1 MVWVMDSQTSAQH
14 ARGIGDLAAQIEIE
28 LESKKRDLEDAYKE
42 RCKQLEEDRA
52 TVAAQYEEQRA
63 TNETS
68 FKAELSA
75 LKLSHDE
82 ELSMSSRNQAALEAS
97 LDEANTQLYAY
108 SAMISNYKAHAEI
121 SCRTVLSKIELELQE
136 CKKRMQAVEAENTL
150 LKLGR
155 VTRDTKF
162 KDIEGRNKQLEEACA
177 ADRLEL
183 ADMRTECESLKDM
196 LAKENSAHLK
206 ARLSDR
212 ESDVERLTS
221 AVNALS
227 AEKSRIIASYA
238 KLEKEHL
245 LSVKERERKSKSN
258 SQLEEKVDSLLF
270 AQTEQRQVTESLV
283 AENSRL
289 TKELGASEA
298 KSAQEKSEN
307 YMLSAELARLKDI
320 NATLLDKVPRLA
332 AEIESA
338 RKNSTTRSKEL
349 ASSREKNAV
358 LMKDLDTEL
367 ANKSQLPKLR
377 ETYAAQIK
385 ILNEKNGAL
394 AGELSSLKTELEE
407 ERKISAEFREECIVL
422 SRSSFS

>member
-1 MVWVMDSQTSAQH
+1 
-14 ARGIGDLAAQIEIE
+14 
-28 LESKKRDLEDAYKE
+28 
-42 RCKQLEEDRA
+42 
-52 TVAAQYEEQRA
+52 
-63 TNETS
+63 
-68 FKAELSA
+68 
-75 LKLSHDE
+75 
-82 ELSMSSRNQAALEAS
+82 
-97 LDEANTQLYAY
+97 
-108 SAMISNYKAHAEI
+108 
-121 SCRTVLSKIELELQE
+121 
-136 CKKRMQAVEAENTL
+136 MQAVEAENTL

-289 TKELGASEA
+289 TKEL
-298 KSAQEKSEN
+298 
-307 YMLSAELARLKDI
+307 
-320 NATLLDKVPRLA
+320 
-332 AEIESA
+332 
-338 RKNSTTRSKEL
+338 
-349 ASSREKNAV
+349 
-358 LMKDLDTEL
+358 
-367 ANKSQLPKLR
+367 
-377 ETYAAQIK
+377 
-385 ILNEKNGAL
+385 
-394 AGELSSLKTELEE
+394 
-407 ERKISAEFREECIVL
+407 
-422 SRSSFS
+422 